1 MTMESLKLRA
11 ETLLLKKF
19 TRSAAWEGRLPAGA
33 LGLNAPAMA
42 TKGHMKCKWMVNDL
56 WIVCDIEDVMGSG
69 KDGRVWKAVWVS
81 GWDYGHKEYRGAIF
95 DSFGNSSMMRG
106 KLDGRKLIFE
116 SMDDVIMHG
125 QPTRLRFTFDSGET
139 NGIKFTAEHTVN
151 GVYVVDEQEIHVAT
165 GE

>member
-1 MTMESLKLRA
+1 MEPLRLRA
-11 ETLLLKKF
+11 ETLLLKRF

-56 WIVCDIEDVMGSG
+56 WIVCEIEDVMGSG

-125 QPTRLRFTFDSGET
+125 QRTRLRFTFDSNET
-139 NGIKFTAEHTVN
+139 NGIKFTAEHTVD
-151 GVYVVDEQEIHVAT
+151 GVYVVDEQEIHVPT
-165 GE
+165 GD